1 MKLFRK
7 IFLRVMVGILVFT
20 QVFFIW
26 FLLESHKQNLE
37 DVHIYESTA
46 VYNRKN
52 EMRNQLQ
59 KAKIMQESKEIQNL
73 TAINILRN
81 VFMRSAVLYRD
92 GEEIYNATPYEFDYN
107 RLKNRSDL
115 EAYSSKPLSPDSI
128 QSIGDRKLLLY
139 KGEIKEEKCHF
150 FFVSYKDV
158 TDIYLRTRD
167 LFIKGLG
174 FTLILLLAIGSLL
187 FLSIY
192 RTIRPLA
199 ELKDAAVAIA
209 EGNYE
214 KRISISNKKIG
225 FGTGWLRK
233 NRKSGKSIE
242 TIYGKEDEIKA
253 LAVSFNQM
261 AEKVQNH
268 TEKLMQTNEM
278 QRQLL
283 GSLAHELKTPM
294 TAIIGYADTLLTV
307 RLTDKRREQA
317 LTYIENE
324 CRRLSRLSAKMLEL
338 TGLYETG
345 ENAVEFH
352 EIKAA
357 DLLEKLKNL
366 MGFRLEAK
374 GIQLEISCT
383 PENLI
388 LRVDEDLMMSLLMNL
403 VDNAYKASPENSRI
417 FVGAEEQGIYVSD
430 QGKGMPVEEICHVT
444 EAFYMIDKS
453 RSRSAGSVGLGLTLC
468 KKIAELHGASLGIES
483 EEGVGTT
490 VSLIWRRR

>member
-1 MKLFRK
+1 
-7 IFLRVMVGILVFT
+7 
-20 QVFFIW
+20 
-26 FLLESHKQNLE
+26 
-37 DVHIYESTA
+37 
-46 VYNRKN
+46 
-52 EMRNQLQ
+52 
-59 KAKIMQESKEIQNL
+59 
-73 TAINILRN
+73 
-81 VFMRSAVLYRD
+81 
-92 GEEIYNATPYEFDYN
+92 
-107 RLKNRSDL
+107 
-115 EAYSSKPLSPDSI
+115 
-128 QSIGDRKLLLY
+128 
-139 KGEIKEEKCHF
+139 
-150 FFVSYKDV
+150 
-158 TDIYLRTRD
+158 
-167 LFIKGLG
+167 
-174 FTLILLLAIGSLL
+174 
-187 FLSIY
+187 
-192 RTIRPLA
+192 
-199 ELKDAAVAIA
+199 
-209 EGNYE
+209 
-214 KRISISNKKIG
+214 
-225 FGTGWLRK
+225 
-233 NRKSGKSIE
+233 
-242 TIYGKEDEIKA
+242 
-253 LAVSFNQM
+253 M